1 MTRRAFVIGHPIA
14 HSRSPMLHGYWLR
27 RYRIDATYERRDVSP
42 SQLAD
47 FVAEFR
53 REGWAGCNVTVPHKT
68 AIVPHLDRLDE
79 TAVAVG
85 AVNTLWWEAGELVGG
100 NTDASG
106 FLANLDERVPGW
118 DRRAGHAVLLG
129 AGGAARAA
137 IVGLRQR
144 GFSVAIFNR
153 SRDTAAALAA
163 HFGEGVAAR
172 DLPELAAALAGAD
185 LLINATSLGMSGQ
198 PALVLDLASLPD
210 HAIVHDVVYAPL
222 ETALLRA
229 AAARGLRT
237 VDGLGMLLH
246 QATPGFRRWFATE
259 PEVTA
264 ELRAL
269 LVADIRSKT
278 PD

>member
-1 MTRRAFVIGHPIA
+1 MTRRAFVIGQPIA

-27 RYRIDATYERRDVSP
+27 RYRIDASYEPRDVAP
-42 SQLAD
+42 ARLAD

-53 REGWAGCNVTVPHKT
+53 REGWVGCNVTVPHKA
-68 AIVPHLDRLDE
+68 AIVRHLDLLDE
-79 TAVAVG
+79 TAAAAG
-85 AVNTLWWEAGELVGG
+85 AVNTLWWEDGLLVGG

-106 FLANLDERVPGW
+106 FLANLDDRAPGW
-118 DRRAGHAVLLG
+118 DRRPGHAVLLG

-153 SRDTAAALAA
+153 SGDTAAALAA
-163 HFGEGVAAR
+163 HFGAAVAAH
-172 DLPELAAALAGAD
+172 DMTELAAALAGAD
-185 LLINATSLGMSGQ
+185 LLVNATSLGMSGQ
-198 PALVLDLASLPD
+198 PALALDLAALPA

-229 AAARGLRT
+229 AAARRLHT

-246 QATPGFRRWFATE
+246 QATPGFRRWFATA

-264 ELRAL
+264 ELREMLA
-269 LVADIRSKT
+269 ADIRART
-278 PD
+278 PR